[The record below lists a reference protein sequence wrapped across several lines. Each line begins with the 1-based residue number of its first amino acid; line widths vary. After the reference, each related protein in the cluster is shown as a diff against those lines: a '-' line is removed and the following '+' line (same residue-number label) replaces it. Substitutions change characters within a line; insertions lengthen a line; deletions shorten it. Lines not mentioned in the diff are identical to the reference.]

1 MEITAAQVK
10 ELREKSGA
18 GIMDCKE
25 ALVETDG
32 DIEKAF
38 DSLRKKGIAAAQK
51 RIGRATSEGAVESYI
66 HPGSRLGV
74 LVEVN
79 CESDFVAKTKEFKEF
94 VKDMAMQIAAT
105 NPLAVTREGLDQ
117 AVVEKE
123 KEIYRLQAKELN
135 KPEHVTEKIVEGKV
149 EKYCQE
155 VCLMEQQFIKD
166 TNKSVNDVLMGTIG
180 KIGENISIKRF
191 SRFRLGEDA

>member
-79 CESDFVAKTKEFKEF
+79 CESDFVARTKEFKEF

>member
-18 GIMDCKE
+18 GIMDCKN
-25 ALVETDG
+25 ALTETDG

-51 RIGRATSEGAVESYI
+51 RIGRATSEGVVESYI

-94 VKDMAMQIAAT
+94 VKDVAMQIAAT
-105 NPLAVTREGLDQ
+105 DPLAVTREGLDQ

-135 KPEHVTEKIVEGKV
+135 KPEHITEKIVEGKV

-166 TNKSVNDVLMGTIG
+166 TNKSVNDVMLETIG
-180 KIGENISIKRF
+180 KIGENVSINRF

>member
-18 GIMDCKE
+18 GIMDCKN
-25 ALVETDG
+25 ALSETGG

-38 DSLRKKGIAAAQK
+38 DGLRKKGIAAAQK
-51 RIGRATSEGAVESYI
+51 RIGRATSEGIIESYI

-79 CESDFVAKTKEFKEF
+79 CESDFVAKTKEFKAF
-94 VKDMAMQIAAT
+94 VKDMAMQIAAA
-105 NPLAVTREGLDQ
+105 NPLAVTREGLDR

-135 KPEHVTEKIVEGKV
+135 KPENITEKIVEGKV
-149 EKYCQE
+149 EKYYQE
-155 VCLMEQQFIKD
+155 VCLVEQQFIKD
-166 TNKSVNDVLMGTIG
+166 TNKSVNDVLMETIG

-191 SRFRLGEDA
+191 SRFRLGDDA

>member
-18 GIMDCKE
+18 GIMDCKN
-25 ALVETDG
+25 ALTETDG

-51 RIGRATSEGAVESYI
+51 RIGRATSEGVVESYI

-94 VKDMAMQIAAT
+94 VKDVAMQIAAT
-105 NPLAVTREGLDQ
+105 DPLAVTREGLDQ
-117 AVVEKE
+117 AVVDKE

-135 KPEHVTEKIVEGKV
+135 KPEHITEKIVEGKV

-166 TNKSVNDVLMGTIG
+166 TNKSVNDVMMETIG
-180 KIGENISIKRF
+180 KIGENVSIKRF

>member
-18 GIMDCKE
+18 GIMDCKN
-25 ALVETDG
+25 ALTETDG

-51 RIGRATSEGAVESYI
+51 RIGRATSEGVVESYI

-94 VKDMAMQIAAT
+94 VKDVAMQIAAT
-105 NPLAVTREGLDQ
+105 DPLAVTREGLDQ

-135 KPEHVTEKIVEGKV
+135 KPEHITEKIVEGKV

-166 TNKSVNDVLMGTIG
+166 TNKSVNDVMMETIG
-180 KIGENISIKRF
+180 KIGENVSIKRF